1 MPVVVE
7 RQPLSLKLARFST
20 SLCATPLLM
29 GRCGVYTCQP
39 YLPLHTGFSMAQFI
53 EFLSN
58 HPVLVGCWL
67 AAFIGI
73 MVYHQRTGS
82 KGASPAQAITLIN
95 RSDALV
101 VDIRDKKDFDEGHIV
116 DALHIPAA
124 KLEQRVA
131 ELSKQKGKP
140 IVVVCNM
147 ASRRVILL
155 KKLNFRQSNK

>member
-1 MPVVVE
+1 
-7 RQPLSLKLARFST
+7 
-20 SLCATPLLM
+20 
-29 GRCGVYTCQP
+29 
-39 YLPLHTGFSMAQFI
+39 MAQFI

-58 HPVLVGCWL
+58 HPILVGCWL

-140 IVVVCNM
+140 IVVVCKHGQQDCT
-147 ASRRVILL
+147 RL
-155 KKLNFRQSNK
+155 KIQRQRGQQAGDSVKKIESAGHDPVYKLNGGMAEWKGQSLPVVTK